1 MHAIVQCPKCFRHT
15 VAKLPQKTRQCPYC
29 GARINVE
36 KYTRATAPDAISAAE
51 LVKKFNLKLSK
62 QGLDQWFKK

>member
-1 MHAIVQCPKCFRHT
+1 MHAIVQCPKCYRYT

-36 KYTRATAPDAISAAE
+36 KYTVAKAPDAMTAAE
-51 LVKKFNLKLSK
+51 LVRKYNMKKPRE
-62 QGLDQWFKK
+62 GLDGWLKK